1 MKKKPSTVLC
11 AATGLSVLVSCS
23 APSSN
28 LRDSATTAAPAKD
41 SRLSGKIVHEVN
53 SYRATKGKAALVRHS
68 GLDRLAQAH
77 CDFLAM
83 KEHKP
88 GDYKVHVGHE
98 GFESRAFI
106 AKHAYGITSMGEN
119 VVASSKHSPKH
130 LVVLWSKSPT
140 HNSTMCDEWTYTGVA
155 TAVEPDG
162 LVISTQLFGITPVAP
177 GGAKA
182 GMPLQ

>member
-1 MKKKPSTVLC
+1 MKKFLSTTFC
-11 AATGLSVLVSCS
+11 AAAALSVLASCS

-28 LRDSATTAAPAKD
+28 SPSTAAPAKD
-41 SRLSGKIVHEVN
+41 SGLSGKIVDEVN
-53 SYRATKGKAALVRHS
+53 SYRAKKGKAALVRHS

-77 CDFLAM
+77 CDSLAK

-106 AKHAYGITSMGEN
+106 AKHSYGITSLGGN

-130 LVVLWSKSPT
+130 LVGLWSKSPT
-140 HNSTMCDEWTYTGVA
+140 HNSTMCDDWTHTGLA
-155 TAVEPDG
+155 TALSPHG
-162 LVISTQLFGITPVAP
+162 MVISTQLFGNTPIASF
-177 GGAKA
+177 GG
-182 GMPLQ
+182 PPR